1 MTNISGRFY
10 RAADYFKDDLP
21 IVVQHNIHSPADFDP
36 PESLNRRQFWKILYI
51 IDGTG
56 LLKIN
61 HREYPF
67 GPGFVCLNHPDD
79 LTNLALDRPVELC
92 NILFLQKTIE
102 NDLARLYNDNSF
114 FSIFRP
120 DFRPEQSLSHNLL
133 HLIDSNRRIYLEIR
147 RLHHEYTHTDANSG
161 EMLRH
166 MLVGLL
172 IEFSRQSARV
182 FNRKRRQNAAGHIDR
197 FLRENFAQPFDRE
210 RAARE
215 VGMSKGYLFSY
226 YRAATG
232 RTIGE
237 TLLAIRLEEAK
248 KLLAGTGMKIETVC
262 YRCGFSDLSN
272 FYKLFRRAAGTTPGA
287 FRKSARRQ
295 PPAARSAVFPAEI
308 SRNQPGDRIDH
319 KKTRDRADHDVP
331 EERDVPEMP
340 LGVAGENADQHH
352 AENRDP
358 GHDRKVAGLVPAR
371 VFGESDH
378 DEQNRRIAESVPELF
393 DRDAAADGPE

>member
-120 DFRPEQSLSHNLL
+120 DFCPEQAL
-133 HLIDSNRRIYLEIR
+133 RR
-147 RLHHEYTHTDANSG
+147 
-161 EMLRH
+161 
-166 MLVGLL
+166 
-172 IEFSRQSARV
+172 RQSDS
-182 FNRKRRQNAAGHIDR
+182 AA
-197 FLRENFAQPFDRE
+197 
-210 RAARE
+210 
-215 VGMSKGYLFSY
+215 
-226 YRAATG
+226 
-232 RTIGE
+232 
-237 TLLAIRLEEAK
+237 
-248 KLLAGTGMKIETVC
+248 
-262 YRCGFSDLSN
+262 
-272 FYKLFRRAAGTTPGA
+272 
-287 FRKSARRQ
+287 
-295 PPAARSAVFPAEI
+295 
-308 SRNQPGDRIDH
+308 
-319 KKTRDRADHDVP
+319 
-331 EERDVPEMP
+331 
-340 LGVAGENADQHH
+340 
-352 AENRDP
+352 
-358 GHDRKVAGLVPAR
+358 
-371 VFGESDH
+371 
-378 DEQNRRIAESVPELF
+378 
-393 DRDAAADGPE
+393 

>member
-166 MLVGLL
+166 MLVD
-172 IEFSRQSARV
+172 A
-182 FNRKRRQNAAGHIDR
+182 
-197 FLRENFAQPFDRE
+197 
-210 RAARE
+210 
-215 VGMSKGYLFSY
+215 
-226 YRAATG
+226 
-232 RTIGE
+232 
-237 TLLAIRLEEAK
+237 
-248 KLLAGTGMKIETVC
+248 
-262 YRCGFSDLSN
+262 
-272 FYKLFRRAAGTTPGA
+272 RRAAHRILAAERARVQPQAAAECRRTHRQVPARKLRTAVRP
-287 FRKSARRQ
+287 RKSRPRSRHVEGVSFQLLPRRNRPHHRRDAARHPARGGEKAARRNRNEDRNSLLPLRIFGPQ
-295 PPAARSAVFPAEI
+295 QLLQALPARRRNHPRSLPGKRPATAAG
-308 SRNQPGDRIDH
+308 SPVSGFSGRNQPESAGRPDR
-319 KKTRDRADHDVP
+319 P
-331 EERDVPEMP
+331 Q
-340 LGVAGENADQHH
+340 ENSGSC
-352 AENRDP
+352 RP
-358 GHDRKVAGLVPAR
+358 
-371 VFGESDH
+371 
-378 DEQNRRIAESVPELF
+378 
-393 DRDAAADGPE
+393 

>member
-1 MTNISGRFY
+1 M
-10 RAADYFKDDLP
+10 
-21 IVVQHNIHSPADFDP
+21 QHNIHSPADFDP
-36 PESLNRRQFWKILYI
+36 PESLNRRQFWKILYV

-79 LTNLALDRPVELC
+79 LTNLALDRPVELY

-182 FNRKRRQNAAGHIDR
+182 FSRKRRQNAAGHIDR

-237 TLLAIRLEEAK
+237 TLARHPARGGEKAARRNRNEDRNS
-248 KLLAGTGMKIETVC
+248 LLPLRIFGPQQLLQA
-262 YRCGFSDLSN
+262 LPA
-272 FYKLFRRAAGTTPGA
+272 RRRNHPRSLPGKRPAAAGRQPGQRF
-287 FRKSARRQ
+287 FRPKSAG
-295 PPAARSAVFPAEI
+295 I
-308 SRNQPGDRIDH
+308 SRETG
-319 KKTRDRADHDVP
+319 
-331 EERDVPEMP
+331 
-340 LGVAGENADQHH
+340 
-352 AENRDP
+352 
-358 GHDRKVAGLVPAR
+358 
-371 VFGESDH
+371 
-378 DEQNRRIAESVPELF
+378 
-393 DRDAAADGPE
+393 